1 MTIEIERKFLVTDE
15 PDGARLGPGVS
26 MRQGYVVADG
36 RVTVRVRTT
45 PSGSWLTLKAGDG
58 LTRTEIEVEVSA
70 TDAEALWSLTDGRH
84 IDKVRHRLALG
95 GPAGL
100 VAELDVFAGELAG
113 LELVEV
119 EFGSVEA
126 AEGFDPPAWFGDEVT
141 ADPGWTNAALS
152 LHGRPSPAEP
162 TAPGD

>member
-1 MTIEIERKFLVTDE
+1 
-15 PDGARLGPGVS
+15 

-45 PSGSWLTLKAGDG
+45 SSDSWLTLKAGDG
-58 LTRTEIEVEVSA
+58 LTRTEIEVKVSA
-70 TDAEALWSLTDGRH
+70 TDAEALWSLTGGRH

-100 VAELDVFAGELAG
+100 VAEWDVFTGELAG

-126 AEGFDPPAWFGDEVT
+126 AEGFIPPAWFGDEVT
-141 ADPGWTNAALS
+141 ANPGWTNAALS
-152 LHGRPSPAEP
+152 LHGRPSPTEP
-162 TAPGD
+162 TAPAD